1 MDHRSSSS
9 SQPGHA
15 LNSLPYLL
23 FQTLSVLVIDR
34 SSQSPSVDHARWG
47 REVMLLLYLKNNW
60 RKPDNMTFLTR
71 YSFVISSSS
80 ITGLLSKQN
89 KQNPRTEQ
97 AQEMWHSNN
106 KKNKGLFTTSLC
118 PYNECGKNNRLYP

>member
-1 MDHRSSSS
+1 
-9 SQPGHA
+9 
-15 LNSLPYLL
+15 
-23 FQTLSVLVIDR
+23 
-34 SSQSPSVDHARWG
+34 
-47 REVMLLLYLKNNW
+47 
-60 RKPDNMTFLTR
+60 MTFLTR

-118 PYNECGKNNRLYP
+118 PYNECGKKNRLYP